1 MLKHGIL
8 GLLNYEE
15 MTGYEI
21 MEAFR
26 DSLGFFWKAQ
36 TSQIYR
42 ELGKLEEK
50 GWVTKT
56 CVPQRGRPDKNV
68 FAITDRGR
76 HELLF
81 WLSNG
86 DLCLEQRVPLLMKV
100 FFMGELSAEQSIS
113 FFESLR
119 ASCELFLGFLD
130 MAMDNIG
137 TYASHLG
144 LENDPVYWAMTV
156 EYGKMMMQMN
166 IDWAGKC
173 IDRLNGADSDEHT
186 GDKRQ
191 SQGEPE
197 QQL

>member
-8 GLLNYEE
+8 GLLNYREL
-15 MTGYEI
+15 TGYEI

-50 GWVTKT
+50 SWVTKT
-56 CVPQRGRPDKNV
+56 CVPQQSRPDKNV
-68 FAITDRGR
+68 YNITDRGR
-76 HELLF
+76 HELLL
-81 WLSNG
+81 WLADG
-86 DLCLEQRVPLLMKV
+86 DLCFEPRMPLLMKV
-100 FFMGELSAEQSIS
+100 FFMGELSREQSIS

-119 ASCELFLGFLD
+119 ANCEMSLDGLD
-130 MAMDNIG
+130 MAMENIG
-137 TYASHLG
+137 TYGAYLG
-144 LENDPVYWAMTV
+144 PENDPMFWEMTV
-156 EYGKMMMQMN
+156 EYGRMNIQMK

-173 IDRLNGADSDEHT
+173 IDRLKGADMDENT

-191 SQGEPE
+191 SQGEE
-197 QQL
+197 KQQL